1 MLPVRNSTSLV
12 DFSIETNIN
21 QIYMTNTIKNLN
33 DLDSLRKPI
42 KGFTYFANNKGE
54 LVILTHKK
62 SK

>member
-1 MLPVRNSTSLV
+1 
-12 DFSIETNIN
+12 
-21 QIYMTNTIKNLN
+21 MTNTIKNLN